1 MNILIKFKNLLVESL
16 IDNKKL
22 IIGLY
27 VIFIVIFI
35 LSWILSGPLVHS
47 YLTNTTYV
55 PGGDYS
61 GLTDSLDLFIH
72 NEWSG
77 IMTYVTSVFFAIPA
91 IVVLVYNAVNLGL
104 IGQLLSA
111 LVPNGGMRYMIYLI
125 PHGIF
130 EITATIIQSAAG
142 IMLFM
147 FVLRFIKAWRSS
159 ETQGASEAFEN
170 TKKVLIQSIVLMIFS
185 MILLLIAAPIEA
197 YVSVPFSESLFGAVP
212 GY

>member
-47 YLTNTTYV
+47 YLANTTYV

-91 IVVLVYNAVNLGL
+91 I
-104 IGQLLSA
+104 
-111 LVPNGGMRYMIYLI
+111 
-125 PHGIF
+125 
-130 EITATIIQSAAG
+130 ATSNE
-142 IMLFM
+142 L
-147 FVLRFIKAWRSS
+147 
-159 ETQGASEAFEN
+159 N
-170 TKKVLIQSIVLMIFS
+170 
-185 MILLLIAAPIEA
+185 
-197 YVSVPFSESLFGAVP
+197 SESG
-212 GY
+212 